1 MPETEFRGRR
11 VTWRAEGLDRP
22 GTPVL
27 LAHCSLAHS
36 GLWKPILSA
45 LAETR
50 PVVAPDLPAHGRS
63 DPPPE
68 GESTQLFAAEVCT
81 MLAERFGRPVHLAG
95 LSLGGATLSRVAW
108 KRPELAASL
117 TLIEPV
123 LFHLLH
129 PPHVQPQVQAPP
141 ASEEELEADMRA
153 FVGQWGA
160 PGRDPFGGP
169 ERFAAAKL
177 CFRLLREDNA
187 WVMGRPP
194 GQIELSDL
202 AGLPM
207 PVMLID
213 GATTEARASAVLDA
227 IQGAVPGARRR
238 TIPGAGHLS
247 PVSHWREVL
256 AELARFFDEVDA
268 QAAQGVA

>member
-1 MPETEFRGRR
+1 MPEMELRGRR
-11 VTWRAEGLDRP
+11 LTWRAEGMDRP
-22 GTPVL
+22 GAPVL

-36 GLWKPILSA
+36 GLWKPIQAA

-50 PVVAPDLPAHGRS
+50 PVVAADLPAHGRS

-68 GESTQLFAAEVCT
+68 GESLQLFAAEFCT
-81 MLAERFGRPVHLAG
+81 RLAEDFGRPVHLCG
-95 LSLGGATLSRVAW
+95 LSLGGATLARVAW

-117 TLIEPV
+117 TMIEPV

-129 PPHVQPQVQAPP
+129 PPHVQPEIQAPP
-141 ASEEELEADMRA
+141 ADDAELEADMRA

-160 PGRDPFGGP
+160 PGRDPFGGE
-169 ERFAAAKL
+169 ERFQLAKR

-194 GQIELSDL
+194 GQIELSDFERFR
-202 AGLPM
+202 LPAL
-207 PVMLID
+207 LID
-213 GATTEARASAVLDA
+213 GETTEARASAVVSA
-227 IQGAVPGARRR
+227 IAGAIPCARRR

-256 AELARFFDEVDA
+256 AELSAFFDAVDA
-268 QAAQGVA
+268 GAERATA